1 MERFLAK
8 VDISVLGIGGL
19 DILLLS
25 MIAILT
31 TVLMIFVGYKL
42 LQMLQ
47 LTGYKIKGFSMW
59 LKETKWSYISRL
71 FMLSFL
77 SIASMLITNVL
88 LDDFF
93 VIRVMDYSGVL
104 FFFLFSSLFITN
116 LFTSKQKTPL
126 KYTKR
131 MTRFV
136 ACYVVITLI
145 VSVVIEVIGFLFIPY
160 LSYAL
165 IGIIPLLLLP
175 IVFASYYIMLPL
187 EKFISKTFIKKA
199 KKRLKNVNGIKI
211 VGITGSYGKTT
222 VKNILG
228 TILSEKYRVCI
239 SPSSYNT
246 PLGLSKTILNN
257 LNDDDQVFIAEMGA
271 KQRYDIKE
279 LCEMVEPT
287 YGVITGIGNQHLLTF
302 GSEENII
309 KTKGELAEYI
319 TAKGGNLYINIDS
332 KNAKELAKTYKNAQK
347 IAFCA
352 EKSEDKQIYISAVKT
367 TKTGSEFD
375 LCQGKQKVHAKTV
388 LLGEHNISNILLAAN
403 VAFDFGLS
411 LEEISSGIGKLVP
424 ISHRLE
430 IIKSASTYTII
441 DDAYN
446 SSVEGSKASLN
457 VLSKF
462 EGKKFVIT
470 PGLVEL
476 GSEQFNA
483 NFEFGRNLAAV
494 CDYVIIDSSI
504 NYDAISSGLI
514 FAGFNDSN
522 ILLTTNLNNAVKLL
536 GKYIK
541 ANDVV
546 LFENDLPDNYN

>member
-1 MERFLAK
+1 MERFLANININ
-8 VDISVLGIGGL
+8 VFGIGGL
-19 DILLLS
+19 DLLVIL

-31 TVLMIFVGYKL
+31 TMLMIFVGYKL

-93 VIRVMDYSGVL
+93 IVKIFNYSGVL

-116 LFTSKQKTPL
+116 LFTAKQKTPL

-136 ACYVVITLI
+136 VCYVIVTLVVSLI
-145 VSVVIEVIGFLFIPY
+145 VEVIGFLYIPY
-160 LSYAL
+160 LSYGF

-175 IVFASYYIMLPL
+175 IVFISYYIMLPL

-199 KKRLKNVNGIKI
+199 KAKLKTVKGIKI
-211 VGITGSYGKTT
+211 IGITGSYGKTT

-228 TILSEKYRVCI
+228 TILSEKFRVCI
-239 SPSSYNT
+239 TPSSYNT

-257 LNDDDQVFIAEMGA
+257 LNDDDQIFIAEMGA
-271 KQRYDIKE
+271 KQRFDIKE

-319 TAKGGNLYINIDS
+319 STSGGKLYINTDS
-332 KNAKELAKTYKNAQK
+332 KNAKELIKSYKNAQN
-347 IAFCA
+347 ISIFA
-352 EKSEDKQIYISAVKT
+352 EKPAENQIYFKNIKT
-367 TKTGSEFD
+367 TKAGSEFD
-375 LCQGKQKVHAKTV
+375 VCYLKEKVHTTTS
-388 LLGEHNISNILLAAN
+388 LLGEHNISNILLASN
-403 VAFDFGLS
+403 VAHDFGLS
-411 LEEISSGIGKLVP
+411 LNEIASGIKKLAP

-483 NFEFGRNLAAV
+483 NFEFGKNLAEV

-514 FAGFNDSN
+514 FAGFNESN

-536 GKYIK
+536 GEYIK
-541 ANDVV
+541 PNDVV